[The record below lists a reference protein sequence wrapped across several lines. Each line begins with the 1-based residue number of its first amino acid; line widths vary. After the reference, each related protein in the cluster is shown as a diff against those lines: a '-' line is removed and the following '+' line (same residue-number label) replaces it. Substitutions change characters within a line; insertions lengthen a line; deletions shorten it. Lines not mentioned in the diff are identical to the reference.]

1 VRLAAGA
8 VLHSG
13 ALRLEILWPPA
24 QRVVADA
31 AGRPADP
38 NLLSLVILARWR
50 GFQALLTGDAEAEA
64 APVDP
69 GEIDVLKLAHHGSED
84 LGLNALLERTEPG
97 LTVISVGEE
106 NPYGHPSAQT
116 MATLAAEGVEVIR
129 TDEEGAI
136 SIEVVRE
143 RWWVSG

>member
-1 VRLAAGA
+1 
-8 VLHSG
+8 
-13 ALRLEILWPPA
+13 LRLEVLWPPA
-24 QRVVADA
+24 ERIVAGP

-50 GFQALLTGDAEAEA
+50 GFRALLTGDAEAEA

-84 LGLNALLERTEPG
+84 LGLGGLLERAEPE
-97 LTVISVGEE
+97 LAVISVGEG
-106 NPYGHPSAQT
+106 NPYGHPAPQPLE
-116 MATLAAEGVEVIR
+116 TLAAKGVEVIR
-129 TDEEGAI
+129 TDDQGEV
-136 SIEVVRE
+136 SIDVGER